1 MQVIILKASSCL
13 GQRGDI
19 DFQSLVK
26 ARREYIR
33 VGLSSMDGGYTE
45 NAGAIFVPRVHAG
58 DGFAQ

>member
-1 MQVIILKASSCL
+1 MQVIIFRVSSCL
-13 GQRGDI
+13 SQRRDM

-33 VGLSSMDGGYTE
+33 VGLPSMDGGYAE